1 MRRSE
6 MKVSE
11 LIVRLSEL
19 NQDADVCFD
28 TEAQTYDV
36 HLVSIDS
43 AWPIPAEAI
52 GREVVCLHEH
62 ADHRCD
68 NRDARISALESQL
81 AAARERI
88 KLFENL
94 LTTMPSYGELVE
106 AAGLAIVTQ
115 DELASLAAAGY
126 ADGARAFAE
135 IRERLEMAR
144 HCLADGEHCKTEQV
158 ENQAM
163 RHIVAA
169 LDLVA
174 AQGTEEVKPN
184 NHLVARLCYLCE
196 AQFDADPGD
205 ARVLCEKCEEETG
218 CRR

>member
-1 MRRSE
+1 

-19 NQDADVCFD
+19 NQDADVYFD

-62 ADHRCD
+62 SNHRCD

-81 AAARERI
+81 KAARERI

-115 DELASLAAAGY
+115 DELAALRTRDAGRVERAFRAMQDRGLRQSAMCEADMDDARAILAAAD
-126 ADGARAFAE
+126 AVPVPARE
-135 IRERLEMAR
+135 
-144 HCLADGEHCKTEQV
+144 G
-158 ENQAM
+158 
-163 RHIVAA
+163 
-169 LDLVA
+169 
-174 AQGTEEVKPN
+174 
-184 NHLVARLCYLCE
+184 
-196 AQFDADPGD
+196 
-205 ARVLCEKCEEETG
+205 EEE
-218 CRR
+218 